1 MKPKSK
7 KIVWHTE
14 LRRVDDLLPYERNP
28 RVISDKQMDDMKR
41 SLKKFNL
48 AELPAVNADGKI
60 AAGHQ
65 RIKALQLLGRGQE
78 MIEVRVPN
86 RQLTEFEFKDYLL
99 TSNRSGGDWNWNALA
114 SDFNIDSLLTAGFN
128 ADDLTHIFDDSL
140 DVEDDHFDEDAEL
153 AKIKKTDIKPGD
165 YFALGRH
172 RLLCADALDPT
183 TAKKLMNGAQADM
196 VNDDLPFNIGLSY
209 DRGVG
214 NKSRYGGKTNDNK
227 TDGDYEV
234 FVRTIMQNALS
245 VTKPDAHVFFWC
257 DERYVW
263 LFQKLYRELG
273 LDRSGY
279 AFGSRTTLRLRRISR
294 LTRSRNFQF
303 IERGENRSYPTR

>member
-7 KIVWHTE
+7 KLIWHTE
-14 LRRVDDLLPYERNP
+14 LRRVDDLLPYDRNP

-86 RQLTEFEFKDYLL
+86 RQLTEAEFKAYLL
-99 TSNRSGGDWNWNALA
+99 TSNRSGGDWNWDALA

-140 DVEDDHFDEDAEL
+140 AVEDDHFDEDVEL

-172 RLLCADALDPT
+172 RLLCADALDPA
-183 TAKKLMNGAQADM
+183 TAKKLMSGAQADM
-196 VNDDLPFNIGLSY
+196 VNDDMPYNIGLSY

-214 NKSRYGGKTNDNK
+214 NKSRYGGKTNDRK
-227 TDGDYEV
+227 TDANYEA
-234 FVRTIMQNALS
+234 FVKTVMQNALA

-257 DERYVW
+257 D
-263 LFQKLYRELG
+263 
-273 LDRSGY
+273 
-279 AFGSRTTLRLRRISR
+279 
-294 LTRSRNFQF
+294 
-303 IERGENRSYPTR
+303 